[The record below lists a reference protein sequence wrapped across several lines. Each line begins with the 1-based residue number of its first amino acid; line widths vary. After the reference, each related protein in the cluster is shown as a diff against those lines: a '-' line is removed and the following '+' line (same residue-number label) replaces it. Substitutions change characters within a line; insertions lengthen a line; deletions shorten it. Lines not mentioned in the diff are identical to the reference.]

1 MRINQYNIFEC
12 TSSRVALLNY
22 LELRQECE
30 PSFSVRR
37 WSKDMGMSSHSLL
50 NLQLQGKRKVSLQH
64 VERFTNSMGL
74 TEVESRYLQGITLLE
89 KANSQKEKQ
98 IHLLSLNKMI
108 PKTHLKTKKYNQ
120 FSILSDWI
128 HMAIMALTEVT
139 GIKLTEKEINQ
150 RLAHQASKA
159 EITAAIIR
167 LLDEGLLTQKDTY
180 FEATYQSVTTTN
192 DISDSGIKEY
202 HRQASDLAKKAVD
215 EVELAKRELQ
225 SFCLAVPDD
234 KILLAKDLIR
244 KFREDFY
251 NAVGGSGENIYKMN
265 VQFFQLS
272 RCPEELS
279 GVRECAAKDQTT
291 NERSFQ

>member
-1 MRINQYNIFEC
+1 
-12 TSSRVALLNY
+12 
-22 LELRQECE
+22 
-30 PSFSVRR
+30 
-37 WSKDMGMSSHSLL
+37 
-50 NLQLQGKRKVSLQH
+50 
-64 VERFTNSMGL
+64 MGL

-89 KANSQKEKQ
+89 KSKTPQEKQ

-128 HMAIMALTEVT
+128 HMAIMALTEISD
-139 GIKLTEKEINQ
+139 IKLTELVIFN

-159 EITAAIIR
+159 DITAAIAR
-167 LLDEGLLTQKDTY
+167 LLDEGLLKQNDDI
-180 FEATYQSVTTTN
+180 FEATYQAVTTTN

-202 HRQASDLAKKAVD
+202 HRQASELAKKAVD

-234 KILLAKDLIR
+234 KMLLAKDLIR

-272 RCPEELS
+272 RCPEEDLS
-279 GVRECAAKDQTT
+279 GVRECAAQDPTT

>member
-1 MRINQYNIFEC
+1 MRIDQYNIFEC

-22 LELRQECE
+22 LELRQEFE
-30 PSFSVRR
+30 PSFSVRK

-50 NLQLQGKRKVSLQH
+50 NLQLQGKRKVRLQH
-64 VERFTNSMGL
+64 VERFTHTMGL

-89 KANSQKEKQ
+89 KAKNDQEKQ

-128 HMAIMALTEVT
+128 HMAIMSLTEIT
-139 GIKLTEKEINQ
+139 DIKLTEQEIKNY
-150 RLAHQASKA
+150 LSHKVSTA
-159 EITAAIIR
+159 EITAAITR
-167 LLDEGLLTQKDTY
+167 LLEEGLLKDNGKY
-180 FEATYQSVTTTN
+180 LEATYQSVSTTN

-202 HRQASDLAKKAVD
+202 HRQASDLAKDAID
-215 EVELAKRELQ
+215 EVELARRELQ
-225 SFCLAVPDD
+225 SFCLAIPDD
-234 KILLAKDLIR
+234 KLLLAKDLIR

-265 VQFFQLS
+265 VQLFQLS
-272 RCPEELS
+272 RCPDENS
-279 GVRECAAKDQTT
+279 GVRECAAQDPTT